1 MFRYKTEPY
10 THQRSILQRTQ
21 HKKNFAYFL
30 EMGTGKTK
38 IILDLAAGLFLKKE
52 ITALVVVAPSGVHRQ
67 WIEAALPEHMSDSVK
82 YMGYFWTGKTSLSDE
97 RTRNELISPSNF
109 LVCSSINFEAVNT
122 KRGFNFV
129 QQILL
134 VNKTLFV
141 IDESSKIKNQQ
152 AKRTKKLINLSKL
165 APYKRIL
172 SGTPVTQSP
181 LDLYSQFAFLD
192 HNIIGFSS
200 YVTFR
205 NRYAVLDASI
215 LKSQLY
221 SRLRDWKIVNKV
233 VELKQAGEYK
243 GIKMLLG
250 AKHSYVSDV
259 LGKGFFCVSGYKN
272 VEELKNKI
280 NPHTIFLKKN
290 ECLDLPE
297 KIYSTSYTKLSAMQQ
312 QIYDQVKKNIL
323 VEYKEQR
330 MTVQNV
336 LTELLRLQQI
346 VGGFFKSDSSPK
358 ASKIEKE
365 TPKIKILMS
374 IIENIEPPKKII
386 IWSRFVDECKMIYDR
401 LKENAVLFIGDIS
414 KEEKEENINKFQNA
428 KNIRFFIGTQASG
441 GIGRNLTAAEYMI
454 YYSNDFS
461 LETRLQSEDR
471 AHRIGQKNILTIVD
485 IIANNTIDEKII
497 KVLKNKEGL
506 AKRIT
511 IKGVKD
517 ILD

>member
-1 MFRYKTEPY
+1 MFKYKTEPY
-10 THQRSILQRTQ
+10 AHQRKILQTTQ

-38 IILDLAAGLFLKKE
+38 IILDLVAGLFLKKE

-67 WIEAALPEHMSDSVK
+67 WIETALPEHMSDSVK
-82 YMGYFWTGKTSLSDE
+82 YTGYFWTGKTSLSDE
-97 RTRNELISPSNF
+97 KIRNDILSTPKFLIC
-109 LVCSSINFEAVNT
+109 VSINFEAVNT
-122 KRGFNFV
+122 KRGFNFA

-134 VNKTLFV
+134 RYKTLFV

-152 AKRTKKLINLSKL
+152 AKRTKKLILLSKL
-165 APYKRIL
+165 AQYKRIL

-192 HNIIGFSS
+192 SRIIGFNS
-200 YVTFR
+200 YVAFR
-205 NRYAVLDASI
+205 NRYAVLDATI

-221 SRLRDWKIVNKV
+221 SRLRDWKIVNKA
-233 VELKQAGEYK
+233 VELKQAGDYK
-243 GIKMLLG
+243 GIKTLLG

-272 VEELKNKI
+272 VDELKNKI
-280 NPHTIFLKKN
+280 APHTIFLKKN
-290 ECLDLPE
+290 ECLNLPE

-330 MTVQNV
+330 MTIQNV

-346 VGGFFKSDSSPK
+346 VGGFFKSDSSQE

-365 TPKIKILMS
+365 IPKLKTLMS

-401 LKENAVLFIGDIS
+401 LKEKAVLFIGDIS
-414 KEEKEENINKFQNA
+414 KEEKEENINQFQNDSS
-428 KNIRFFIGTQASG
+428 IRFFVGTQASG

-471 AHRIGQKNILTIVD
+471 AHRIGQKNTLTIID
-485 IIANNTIDEKII
+485 IIVHNTIDEKIL
-497 KVLKNKEGL
+497 KALKNKEKL
-506 AKRIT
+506 ASRLT